1 VLSNRVLAWLGVLSY
16 SIYLLHQPLL
26 YFSVGMA
33 RRLFPGMTGW
43 SASAVL
49 WFAVI
54 TAVCVGLASLTY
66 RFIERPFLVRKARID
81 GGGRPAEAR
90 AA

>member
-1 VLSNRVLAWLGVLSY
+1 VLSY

-26 YFSVGMA
+26 YYSVGVT

-43 SASAVL
+43 SPSAVL
-49 WFAVI
+49 WFAI
-54 TAVCVGLASLTY
+54 MTAVCVGLASVTY

-81 GGGRPAEAR
+81 AGVRPAAAR